1 MAVKKD
7 KEEKSTYLYK
17 HLFDLLQRFTEKDK
31 GRIMLKEISNFVDF
45 VRALIPRL
53 ITNDEQNS
61 TVEYIDHNVADVLRL
76 NHGKYRLKLSSLAE
90 EYEKLNLTVN
100 LLEDEPPR
108 QSTPASTSLPIT
120 STPNADRQS
129 GFSFNA
135 DDLLNQSSSFPS
147 LTTLMHEHHVLN
159 TMLAPAPA
167 QTNNNHYLYNNNVP
181 QQQQQLNNSY
191 THHNLH
197 HHHHLP
203 LIPEVDGGGV
213 TPLAGLC
220 KSPVQHHHHHHHHHV
235 GAASAGMVNMALNLY

>member
-1 MAVKKD
+1 MI
-7 KEEKSTYLYK
+7 LW
-17 HLFDLLQRFTEKDK
+17 
-31 GRIMLKEISNFVDF
+31 
-45 VRALIPRL
+45 L

-100 LLEDEPPR
+100 LVDSDEVAAAAAAP
-108 QSTPASTSLPIT
+108 TTIPIT

-129 GFSFNA
+129 GGFSFNA

-167 QTNNNHYLYNNNVP
+167 TTNNNHYLYNNNNNNVP
-181 QQQQQLNNSY
+181 QQLTQHYS
-191 THHNLH
+191 H
-197 HHHHLP
+197 HHHPATLP
-203 LIPEVDGGGV
+203 AV
-213 TPLAGLC
+213 TALMQEDPAMPVALPGLAGLC
-220 KSPVQHHHHHHHHHV
+220 KSPVQHHHHHHA
-235 GAASAGMVNMALNLY
+235 AASAGMVNMALNLY